1 MVLSMY
7 GEPQIDEKRSR
18 KARKSEQ
25 LTTRKKK
32 MKKTK
37 NIRMLHLP
45 TPEKLYDLS
54 KKNSF

>member
-25 LTTRKKK
+25 LTTRKQK
-32 MKKTK
+32 MKKLK
-37 NIRMLHLP
+37 IRRILHLP
-45 TPEKLYDLS
+45 SQEKLYDL
-54 KKNSF
+54 